1 MGVIV
6 IPSRGISMEKAKAP
20 KHCCFSWFYN
30 KTLADCVRVDA
41 KWDPGGIRQDESGRE
56 QGQPG
61 KSSICNCS

>member
-1 MGVIV
+1 
-6 IPSRGISMEKAKAP
+6 MEKAKAP